1 MTDSFLVD
9 TNIEVHSHP
18 FVHVIVA
25 VHEVVEV
32 SSVEAYDH
40 PNVVSVPM
48 ELDWADL
55 NLNGTTKKNQLKIHQ
70 SLQPSMF
77 IYQVIIQIQVYSMV
91 LDYVPEVEN
100 VKVIHYLNHYCLV
113 HL

>member
-18 FVHVIVA
+18 FAHVIVA

-32 SSVEAYDH
+32 SFVEAYDH
-40 PNVVSVPM
+40 PNVASVPM

-55 NLNGTTKKNQLKIHQ
+55 DLHLHINETKRKILKRSI
-70 SLQPSMF
+70 STGM
-77 IYQVIIQIQVYSMV
+77 
-91 LDYVPEVEN
+91 
-100 VKVIHYLNHYCLV
+100 
-113 HL
+113 